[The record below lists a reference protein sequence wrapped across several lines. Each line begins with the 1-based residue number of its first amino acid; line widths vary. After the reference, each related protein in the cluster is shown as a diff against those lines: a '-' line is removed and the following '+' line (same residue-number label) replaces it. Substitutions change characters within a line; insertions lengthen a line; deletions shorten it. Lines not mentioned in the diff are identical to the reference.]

1 MLKEYNCNWV
11 ILGHSERRTIYGENN
26 KLINQKLD
34 IVIQNKLNF
43 ILCIGETIE
52 QRNSNKTIEVLTQQL
67 SILKDR
73 NMNNLSMLI
82 AYEPIWS
89 IGTGL
94 TATEEIISSTHSSIR
109 KILNHIGYEGNSISI
124 LYGGS
129 VNDKNSTKLAK
140 INELDG
146 FLVGGASLDIDKFHI
161 INNEL

>member
-1 MLKEYNCNWV
+1 
-11 ILGHSERRTIYGENN
+11 
-26 KLINQKLD
+26 
-34 IVIQNKLNF
+34 
-43 ILCIGETIE
+43 
-52 QRNSNKTIEVLTQQL
+52 
-67 SILKDR
+67 
-73 NMNNLSMLI
+73 MNNLSMLI